1 MKDTELEEL
10 KRQVEYY
17 KGLSDEVAG
26 QNIRSD
32 AQLSLLKRK
41 LDQKQNGFTILS
53 ALHDVFGQQIYE
65 KEFFTN
71 TLELINTTLKMDKT
85 LVVWQNPDNPTVFS
99 PKWMMGY
106 SKEESNEIEGKNL
119 QFRLEDQILSK
130 PFLFNQKSTPNPVS
144 NQIRNDFMLPF
155 FVAVPIRVQ
164 GKIEGWMLTARD
176 KEAWPFYP
184 PLDEGDMDTL
194 VAIGGF
200 IEAGLANAS
209 LYASLE
215 KANRELEAYNHE
227 LEKRVAERTK
237 DLRIRNQEL
246 SREKKRSEDLLLN
259 ILPKETAD
267 ELKKNGF
274 AKAKLQGNATVMF
287 TDFVNFTKFSSQIS
301 SEELVAELD
310 HCFRQFDMITT
321 KYGLEKIKTIG
332 DAHMSACG
340 VTGEGGTAADVIRAG
355 LEIRDF
361 IEEYRLEKPENLR
374 EYFRIRVGINSGP
387 VVAGVVGLK
396 KFSFDIWGDTVNTA
410 ARMEQASQAG
420 KVNVSHM
427 TYLMCKDEF
436 DFQARGEI
444 AAKNKGEMLMYFAE
458 PKKSS
463 SVSG

>member
-1 MKDTELEEL
+1 MNEEEIEEL

-17 KGLSDEVAG
+17 KRLSDEVAG

-53 ALHDVFGQQIYE
+53 DLHDVFGQQIYE
-65 KEFFTN
+65 KEFFTS
-71 TLELINTTLKMDKT
+71 TLELIITTLKMDKT
-85 LVVWQNPDNPTVFS
+85 LVFWQSPENPTVFI

-106 SKEESNEIEGKNL
+106 SKDESVQIQTKE
-119 QFRLEDQILSK
+119 LEFKLDGDSLTR
-130 PFLFNQKSTPNPVS
+130 PFIFNQKSTPNS
-144 NQIRNDFMLPF
+144 IAIQIRNNFLLQF
-155 FVAVPIRVQ
+155 FVAIPIRIQ
-164 GKIEGWMLTARD
+164 GQIEGWMLSARD
-176 KEAWPFYP
+176 REAWPFYP
-184 PLDEGDMDTL
+184 PLDQGDMDTL

-209 LYASLE
+209 LYSSLE
-215 KANRELEAYNHE
+215 KANKELEAYNHE

-274 AKAKLQGNATVMF
+274 AKAKLQENATVMF

-310 HCFRQFDMITT
+310 HCFRYFDMITT

-340 VTGEGGTAADVIRAG
+340 VTGEGGTASDVIHAG

-361 IEEYRLEKPENLR
+361 IEEYRKEKPEHLR
-374 EYFRIRVGINSGP
+374 QYFRIRIGINTGP

-410 ARMEQASQAG
+410 ARMEQGSSAG
-420 KVNVSHM
+420 KVNVSHS
-427 TYLMCKDEF
+427 TYMKCKEDF
-436 DFQARGEI
+436 DFEERGEI
-444 AAKNKGEMLMYFAE
+444 AAKNKGEILMYYVE
-458 PKKSS
+458 RKK
-463 SVSG
+463 

>member
-1 MKDTELEEL
+1 MKDSELEDL
-10 KRQVEYY
+10 RRQVAYY
-17 KGLSDEVAG
+17 KKLSDEVAG

-32 AQLSLLKRK
+32 SQLSLLKRK

-65 KEFFTN
+65 REFFTN

-85 LVVWQNPDNPTVFS
+85 LVVWQSSGETAAFE

-106 SKEESNEIEGKNL
+106 SKEESQKITGKKVRFHQADHAL
-119 QFRLEDQILSK
+119 TK
-130 PFLFNQKSTPNPVS
+130 PFLFNQKSAPNPIS
-144 NQIRNDFMLPF
+144 AQIRAEFLLQF
-155 FVAVPIRVQ
+155 FIAIPIRVQ
-164 GKIEGWMLTARD
+164 GSIEGWMISSRD
-176 KEAWPFYP
+176 REAWPFYP

-194 VAIGGF
+194 IAIGGF

-274 AKAKLQGNATVMF
+274 AKARLQENATVMF

-310 HCFRQFDMITT
+310 HCFRHFDMITT

-340 VTGEGGTAADVIRAG
+340 VTGEGGTAADVVRAG

-361 IEEYRLEKPENLR
+361 IEEYRKEKPENLR
-374 EYFRIRVGINSGP
+374 DYFRIRVGINSGP

-410 ARMEQASQAG
+410 ARMEQGSAAG
-420 KVNVSHM
+420 KVNVSHS
-427 TYLMCKDEF
+427 TYSICKDEF
-436 DFQARGEI
+436 EFEPRGEI
-444 AAKNKGEMLMYFAE
+444 AAKNKGEILMYFVE
-458 PKKSS
+458 RKS
-463 SVSG
+463 

>member
-1 MKDTELEEL
+1 MKEEELEEL

-17 KGLSDEVAG
+17 KRLTDEVAG

-85 LVVWQNPDNPTVFS
+85 LVVWQSPEKPTVFT

-106 SKEESNEIEGKNL
+106 SKEESVQIQGMEL
-119 QFRLEDQILSK
+119 QFTQENQILTR
-130 PFLFNQKSTPNPVS
+130 PFIFNQKSTPNPIS
-144 NQIRNDFMLPF
+144 NQIRNNFLLQF
-155 FVAVPIRVQ
+155 FVAIPIRIQ
-164 GKIEGWMLTARD
+164 GQIEGWMLSARD

-184 PLDEGDMDTL
+184 PLDQGDMDTL

-215 KANRELEAYNHE
+215 KANKELEAYNHE

-274 AKAKLQGNATVMF
+274 AKAKLQNNATVMF

-310 HCFRQFDMITT
+310 HCFRHFDMITT

-340 VTGEGGTAADVIRAG
+340 VTGEGGTAADVIHAG
-355 LEIRDF
+355 IEIRDF
-361 IEEYRLEKPENLR
+361 IEEYRKEKPEHLR
-374 EYFRIRVGINSGP
+374 QYFRIRIGINTGP

-410 ARMEQASQAG
+410 ARMEQGSSAG
-420 KVNVSHM
+420 KVNVSHS
-427 TYLMCKDEF
+427 TYMKCKEDF
-436 DFQARGEI
+436 DFEERGEI
-444 AAKNKGEMLMYFAE
+444 AAKNKGEILMYFVE
-458 PKKSS
+458 RKK
-463 SVSG
+463 